1 MKKSADITKYNLK
14 WQLVRVAARQHK
26 AVEDKV
32 ATAMAYFNDDVNK
45 HSYERV
51 LNWLEGLHMGY
62 RRSSKDACDYID
74 GVIAQVKATDVVRSD
89 DSDVSI
95 SSVSDEDLMRLYKD
109 LYTRGVKWLDK
120 GYIHEEHEAF
130 MDNIA
135 FEISERGLKNKKHDV
150 YLDKRL
156 DAYSMENKHKFFF

>member
-14 WQLVRVAARQHK
+14 WQLVRVAARQH
-26 AVEDKV
+26 ASVEDKV
-32 ATAMAYFNDDVNK
+32 ATAMEYFNDDINK

-51 LNWLEGLHMGY
+51 LNWLQGLHMGY
-62 RRSSKDACDYID
+62 RRSSQTACDYID
-74 GVIAQVKATDVVRSD
+74 TIIEQVKNTEVVRSD
-89 DSDVSI
+89 DIDIAVTT
-95 SSVSDEDLMRLYKD
+95 VGDKELLRLYKD

-135 FEISERGLKNKKHDV
+135 FELKNRNIKTKHDV

-156 DAYSMENKHKFFF
+156 DAYGMENKHKFFF